1 MAAIECDMHATLRFE
16 LERRP
21 NTDAIAAMALENY
34 VEMRELVRSPQFARR
49 QRLAAAL
56 ERRFPER
63 FIPRYS
69 MVMFHAQIPYAEAQQ
84 RGAAQQRHYGVQ

>member
-1 MAAIECDMHATLRFE
+1 
-16 LERRP
+16 
-21 NTDAIAAMALENY
+21 
-34 VEMRELVRSPQFARR
+34 VRSPQFARS

-69 MVMFHAQIPYAEAQQ
+69 MVMFHAQIPYAEAQR
-84 RGAAQQRHYGVQ
+84 RGAAQERVLAALMAEAHVQQLEDASPAWVEALLDRAGL

>member
-1 MAAIECDMHATLRFE
+1 
-16 LERRP
+16 
-21 NTDAIAAMALENY
+21 
-34 VEMRELVRSPQFARR
+34 MRELVRSPQFARR

-84 RGAAQQRHYGVQ
+84 RGAAQERVLAALMAEAHVHELEDASPARVEALLDRAGL

>member
-1 MAAIECDMHATLRFE
+1 
-16 LERRP
+16 
-21 NTDAIAAMALENY
+21 MALENY

-84 RGAAQQRHYGVQ
+84 RGAAQERVLAALMAEAHVHELEDASPARVEALLDRAGL